1 MSVLTDILDRLSGI
15 AALRESIATLREK
28 LNKQDQTLEG
38 MQRIMLDQQRE
49 IAELRGMMKGMIEV
63 QKRIGK

>member
-15 AALRESIATLREK
+15 AALREGMVTLREK
-28 LNKQDQTLEG
+28 LNKQDQTLDG

-63 QKRIGK
+63 QRRVGK

>member
-15 AALRESIATLREK
+15 SALREK
-28 LNKQDQTLEG
+28 LTQQDRVLEG

-63 QKRIGK
+63 QKSLGKPRGS

>member
-28 LNKQDQTLEG
+28 LNKQDQTLDG

-49 IAELRGMMKGMIEV
+49 IAELRGIMKGMIEV
-63 QKRIGK
+63 QRRIGK

>member
-15 AALRESIATLREK
+15 AALRESIASLREK
-28 LNKQDQTLEG
+28 LNKQDQTLDG

>member
-28 LNKQDQTLEG
+28 LNKQDQTLDG

>member
-1 MSVLTDILDRLSGI
+1 MSVLTEILDRLSGI

-28 LNKQDQTLEG
+28 LNKQDQTLDG

>member
-15 AALRESIATLREK
+15 AALREK
-28 LNKQDQTLEG
+28 LVQQDKVLEG